1 MKDLLDNDLFIGD
14 KIAFLPNTKTMQYE
28 IQYGIIS
35 GFSKNNN
42 KAYCYSLNN
51 NSVCI
56 RNSNMIVKL

>member
-1 MKDLLDNDLFIGD
+1 MIDLLNNELNVGD
-14 KIAFLPNTKTMQYE
+14 KIVFLPKKKSTKYE

-51 NSVCI
+51 NGVCI